1 MSHGLKK
8 TVINGGWLKQDGNR
22 GLEKGDK
29 RLKRILEKKRW
40 RSKNTSQ
47 KTQKQIKIMYNISLQ
62 KEIL

>member
-1 MSHGLKK
+1 LLKHG
-8 TVINGGWLKQDGNR
+8 GNR
-22 GLEKGDK
+22 GLGKRDK

-40 RSKNTSQ
+40 RSQNLT

>member
-1 MSHGLKK
+1 MGTGDWK
-8 TVINGGWLKQDGNR
+8 
-22 GLEKGDK
+22 KGDK

-47 KTQKQIKIMYNISLQ
+47 KTQKQIKIMYNISLR